1 MFVAIYARLSI
12 ELQNFS
18 VGTILYFV
26 LNSLTTLSFHTLWN
40 HYYHLIPY
48 QTMTVFFV
56 ATWSSDSCMLPSRA
70 VPMPMSSASSFSQN
84 TARESALSL
93 SLYYYGAKQK

>member
-56 ATWSSDSCMLPSRA
+56 ATWSFDSCMLPSRA